1 MLALEMGWSNSS
13 FAKLAQQVKNSPAMK
28 ETQETW
34 VLSLG
39 WKDTLEGEIATHS
52 NILAWKSPGQRSLMG
67 YRLWGHKRV
76 GHDLATEHTHRHW
89 HILM

>member
-1 MLALEMGWSNSS
+1 MLALEIGWSNSS

-28 ETQETW
+28 ETQEMW

-52 NILAWKSPGQRSLMG
+52 NILAWEIAWTEEPDGLLSRGSLKT
-67 YRLWGHKRV
+67 W
-76 GHDLATEHTHRHW
+76 T
-89 HILM
+89 